1 MDVLLAATSWQALLI
16 AGLLGA
22 SVGSFLNVVIAR
34 LPKQLQ
40 LQWKYEC
47 AELAGEPVREK
58 TQFNIAVPGSHC
70 PKCQHSVAWYDNI
83 PILSYLVLRAQC
95 RHCNTPIPIYYWLV
109 EVATTLIFLALSW
122 QFGLTISFWVFG
134 TALSL
139 LIAMTVIDYQ
149 HQLLPD
155 NLTYPLLWLALL
167 WSISPLSTV
176 TPSQAIIG
184 AVVGYLS
191 LWSLY
196 WVFKLLTGKEGMG
209 YGDFKLLAAL
219 SAFTGVTLLPVTVI
233 FSAVAGI
240 LIGLA
245 VAIKHKQS
253 VPIPFGPFL
262 AIGGVISYLWGETL
276 LQSYWQWLGVM

>member
-1 MDVLLAATSWQALLI
+1 MDELFVAASWQALLI

-22 SVGSFLNVVIAR
+22 SVGSFLNVVIVR
-34 LPKQLQ
+34 LPKQLH

-47 AELAGEPVREK
+47 AELAGEPIREK

-70 PKCQHSVAWYDNI
+70 PSCQHAVAWYDNI
-83 PILSYLVLRAQC
+83 PILGYLFLRAQC
-95 RHCNTPIPIYYWLV
+95 RHCQSAIPIFYWLI
-109 EVATTLIFLALSW
+109 EIATTLIFIGLSW
-122 QFGLTISFWVFG
+122 QFGLNLSFWVF
-134 TALSL
+134 ACAISL
-139 LIAMTVIDYQ
+139 LIAMTLIDYQ

-155 NLTYPLLWLALL
+155 NLTYPFLWLALL
-167 WSISPLSTV
+167 WSLSSLSAV

-196 WVFKLLTGKEGMG
+196 WLFKLLTGKEGMG
-209 YGDFKLLAAL
+209 YGDFKLLAGL
-219 SAFTGVTLLPVTVI
+219 TAFTGVTLLPVTVI

-240 LIGLA
+240 VVGIA

-262 AIGGVISYLWGETL
+262 AIGGVISYVWGEPL
-276 LQSYWQWLGVM
+276 LTAYWQWLGVM